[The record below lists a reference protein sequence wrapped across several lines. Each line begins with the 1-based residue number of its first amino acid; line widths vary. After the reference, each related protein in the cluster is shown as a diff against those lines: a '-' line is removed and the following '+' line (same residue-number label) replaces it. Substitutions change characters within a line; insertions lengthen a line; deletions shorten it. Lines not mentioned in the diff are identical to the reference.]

1 MNEQRLITV
10 TGSASE
16 KKPADYVEIS
26 VSAIGEADGYAKAVS
41 TADALSDGAV
51 SALKAAGIDNVRAA
65 GVNVSIVR
73 DGKKV
78 TGYRA
83 SRRFAVEFDYDK
95 TVLAKALDTLAKSK
109 CEWHVSFAL
118 HGADMKETLIARAVE
133 EAKQSAEAIANAA
146 GVQLGAL
153 VKAEYASSGGGRML
167 MRMAAYGAAN
177 DAEPEELTLS
187 ETVTC
192 SWEIK

>member
-10 TGSASE
+10 TGTASE
-16 KKPADYVEIS
+16 KKPANRVEIS
-26 VSAIGEADGYAKAVS
+26 VSAIGQADDYAKAVGA
-41 TADALSDGAV
+41 ADALSDGAV
-51 SALKAAGIDNVRAA
+51 SALKASGIDNVRAA
-65 GVNVSIVR
+65 GVNVFLVR

-83 SRRFAVEFDYDK
+83 SRHFAVEFEYDK
-95 TVLAKALDTLAKSK
+95 AVLAKALDTLAKSK
-109 CEWHVSFAL
+109 CEWRVSFAL
-118 HGADMKETLIARAVE
+118 KDPDMKEALIARAVE
-133 EAKQSAEAIANAA
+133 EARLSAAAIAKAA

-153 VKAEYASSGGGRML
+153 VKAEYSSSGGGHML
-167 MRMAAYGAAN
+167 MRMASYGAAN